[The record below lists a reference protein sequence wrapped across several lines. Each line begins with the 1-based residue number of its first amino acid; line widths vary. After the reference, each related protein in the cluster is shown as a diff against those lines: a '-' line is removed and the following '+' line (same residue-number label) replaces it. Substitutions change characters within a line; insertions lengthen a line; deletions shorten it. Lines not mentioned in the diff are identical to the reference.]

1 MLLPN
6 AQKYYGDI
14 LMSNEF
20 KMVLIESLS
29 TILICKVCNQ
39 EHEKFG
45 MVDGVCRGCVRVKTI
60 KENIQ

>member
-6 AQKYYGDI
+6 AQCRYRGRV
-14 LMSNEF
+14 MSNEF

-29 TILICKVCNQ
+29 TILICKVCNK

-45 MVDGVCRGCVRVKTI
+45 MVNGVCRGCVRLKTI
-60 KENIQ
+60 KENN